1 MLSKA
6 LQIQEPEL
14 PDIVKEKQE
23 ESLNNTLEME
33 TSITM
38 RARRFQP
45 WQQIEDSCPIWA
57 LPLQTRLSD
66 PGPEDVN
73 EES

>member
-1 MLSKA
+1 MLSKT

-14 PDIVKEKQE
+14 PDTVKEKQE
-23 ESLNNTLEME
+23 ESLNNILEME

-45 WQQIEDSCPIWA
+45 WQQVEDSCPIWA
-57 LPLQTRLSD
+57 LPLQSRLSD

>member
-45 WQQIEDSCPIWA
+45 WQQIEDSCPI
-57 LPLQTRLSD
+57 
-66 PGPEDVN
+66 
-73 EES
+73 